1 MGLTED
7 LVLQFYMVSNIFRLE
22 ILKINFR
29 IILLALSCTVIQ
41 IRQSYKNFKLTCYF
55 NVFGLIMIF
64 TNIFVINLFAVQNL
78 KMALKK
84 ANILQHT
91 KSFFV

>member
-1 MGLTED
+1 MTKPMSSPRNFSKLWS
-7 LVLQFYMVSNIFRLE
+7 LQDEKVKKRNVAQIDVN
-22 ILKINFR
+22 NF
-29 IILLALSCTVIQ
+29 
-41 IRQSYKNFKLTCYF
+41 
-55 NVFGLIMIF
+55 
-64 TNIFVINLFAVQNL
+64 FAVQNL

>member
-1 MGLTED
+1 MNCTGYLKHIHFAR
-7 LVLQFYMVSNIFRLE
+7 QY
-22 ILKINFR
+22 ILKG
-29 IILLALSCTVIQ
+29 LVQEVCKAG
-41 IRQSYKNFKLTCYF
+41 SYVTLTGYDF
-55 NVFGLIMIF
+55 
-64 TNIFVINLFAVQNL
+64 FAVQDL

>member
-1 MGLTED
+1 MPEED
-7 LVLQFYMVSNIFRLE
+7 PLLRRGFQVRISQSRRGRIAFKYVYGSTIDENEI
-22 ILKINFR
+22 ILKNKHNSEHNNDMNNF
-29 IILLALSCTVIQ
+29 
-41 IRQSYKNFKLTCYF
+41 
-55 NVFGLIMIF
+55 
-64 TNIFVINLFAVQNL
+64 FAVQNL

>member
-1 MGLTED
+1 MKFCCRLDLARGPVFKNGL
-7 LVLQFYMVSNIFRLE
+7 SN
-22 ILKINFR
+22 NF
-29 IILLALSCTVIQ
+29 
-41 IRQSYKNFKLTCYF
+41 
-55 NVFGLIMIF
+55 
-64 TNIFVINLFAVQNL
+64 FAVQNL

>member
-1 MGLTED
+1 MLVRKRFGGLMSD
-7 LVLQFYMVSNIFRLE
+7 SKKHISNLSDYSL
-22 ILKINFR
+22 LK
-29 IILLALSCTVIQ
+29 
-41 IRQSYKNFKLTCYF
+41 
-55 NVFGLIMIF
+55 NV
-64 TNIFVINLFAVQNL
+64 NNLFAVQNL

>member
-1 MGLTED
+1 MPLLIDTITLNEG
-7 LVLQFYMVSNIFRLE
+7 SNGQV
-22 ILKINFR
+22 K
-29 IILLALSCTVIQ
+29 A
-41 IRQSYKNFKLTCYF
+41 
-55 NVFGLIMIF
+55 NV
-64 TNIFVINLFAVQNL
+64 NNLFAVQNL

>member
-1 MGLTED
+1 MYNNAIS
-7 LVLQFYMVSNIFRLE
+7 FSNTL
-22 ILKINFR
+22 
-29 IILLALSCTVIQ
+29 
-41 IRQSYKNFKLTCYF
+41 
-55 NVFGLIMIF
+55 NVGDYCRTLGAFVMNLYAIMLF
-64 TNIFVINLFAVQNL
+64 LNNLFAVQNL